1 MDRPTRN
8 RMVRWMNDHHI
19 HYANA
24 RELAEACATALAR
37 AGARD
42 LGAAP
47 AELEALAHDYYPQDH
62 RWARTRLGDQHRA
75 WRPLAPHGR
84 RPAPLLAGATRASA
98 VLAARSMA
106 RQPMSRVRGTYIGSC
121 NSTFLVYEKMQKALL
136 HP

>member
-37 AGARD
+37 SGARD

-62 RWARTRLGDQHRA
+62 GWARTRLG
-75 WRPLAPHGR
+75 
-84 RPAPLLAGATRASA
+84 RPAQGGASPGATRTPPRAPGTPRPARPRDSNAS
-98 VLAARSMA
+98 
-106 RQPMSRVRGTYIGSC
+106 
-121 NSTFLVYEKMQKALL
+121 
-136 HP
+136 